1 MYVYILCMHVYMN
14 MYSYNYSCDLRES
27 LPICCMERT
36 HVLWCLYWY
45 LTIYLSSDFMN
56 SDVCKYSFLV
66 FPEESPPP
74 PAPQSFGWNQR
85 QREENKA
92 SDYWCG
98 SVRLGWMYSACLVQG
113 NGFLGI
119 GLCICYWTVV
129 ERDYR
134 VSSMLPRAA
143 PPPSSQTYTYSMVIY

>member
-14 MYSYNYSCDLRES
+14 IYSYNYSCDLRES

-36 HVLWCLYWY
+36 HVLRCLYWY

-74 PAPQSFGWNQR
+74 LSLLAEIKGKGKKTKHQT
-85 QREENKA
+85 
-92 SDYWCG
+92 
-98 SVRLGWMYSACLVQG
+98 
-113 NGFLGI
+113 I
-119 GLCICYWTVV
+119 GVGV
-129 ERDYR
+129 
-134 VSSMLPRAA
+134 
-143 PPPSSQTYTYSMVIY
+143 